1 MLLLITGKYA
11 EMTCEFCC
19 TSHHYCN
26 SLKSLDTV
34 ITDCLSLSLNA
45 ADTIHHQVIYSVT
58 AACCS
63 LLVLLVTSY
72 ITVR

>member
-1 MLLLITGKYA
+1 MANKTMSLGCESMDRAMTSCLSQFSGKYA

-34 ITDCLSLSLNA
+34 ITDCLSLSLSA
-45 ADTIHHQVIYSVT
+45 ATNH
-58 AACCS
+58 
-63 LLVLLVTSY
+63 
-72 ITVR
+72 R